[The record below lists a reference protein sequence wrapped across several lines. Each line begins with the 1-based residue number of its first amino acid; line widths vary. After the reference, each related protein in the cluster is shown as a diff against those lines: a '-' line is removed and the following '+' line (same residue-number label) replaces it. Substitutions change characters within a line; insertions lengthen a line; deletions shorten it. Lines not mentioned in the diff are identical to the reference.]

1 MERVMVF
8 LLSQVVERTAEDE
21 TLFSLHPRTEN
32 CKVLWIDGQAVGF
45 YSVKLKGSLCDDWSG
60 QGYLLPVLDTVLVR
74 KSWRRRGLGLQML
87 EDFCRSFSTEQFL
100 GISSPLSHNMVAVC
114 RRFLQQHEEHR
125 ERLYEVEAPGG
136 WSQRR
141 NIWLN
146 MQLGRFSECEKLP
159 SDKNC
164 QTKDV
169 FLNSNGL
176 TCLSLGNEE
185 ERGGEDK
192 VEKDVPKS
200 VETQKSEDDDSP
212 LKASNIPSDVN
223 IPRVISSSE
232 EQVKSCDLC
241 QEGSSPSSIMFGTRC
256 GSVVHDNDL
265 DCGPPTTSPQSPN
278 TEQTR
283 QSKRS
288 TSAEEHRGKADGA
301 EKQRGPKRMRR
312 T

>member
-146 MQLGRFSECEKLP
+146 MQLGRFSEC
-159 SDKNC
+159 
-164 QTKDV
+164 
-169 FLNSNGL
+169 
-176 TCLSLGNEE
+176 NEE